1 MKSIKLNKSY
11 INNKTNKKCHV
22 YDICKFKSSGMW
34 VECIIYTDQSG
45 EKFVVKS
52 EYFRKNFSEVV
63 REEPTPTLDEILDIV
78 GRYYI

>member
-11 INNKTNKKCHV
+11 INNKTNEKCHV
-22 YDICKFKSSGMW
+22 YDICKFKSRGMW
-34 VECIIYTDQSG
+34 LGCVIYTDQSG

-63 REEPTPTLDEILDIV
+63 IKEPTPTLDEILDIV
-78 GRYYI
+78 GRFHI